1 MASVNPRNPDLS
13 VAGGGG
19 GGILV
24 YILRQLIQW
33 VQFQLGSL
41 VIEKDNRWFLFI
53 GILGKPNGLIEFHRL
68 RNALDPKSY

>member
-13 VAGGGG
+13 VAGG

-68 RNALDPKSY
+68 RNALDSKSY